1 MQTATQQIRN
11 IIFNNPCK
19 IFSINDFE
27 NISKNKNTVKSILYR
42 LAKNGQIT
50 RLLNGLYTKPYYI
63 DVIDEYS
70 TPSPDEVARKI
81 AQKFNWTIAPGG
93 EITLNYTGVFNQ
105 VPSEYVYVSDGPSR
119 IYEYEGWAITFKHT
133 DKKYIKGRSVQFI
146 ILIEA
151 IKRLGKRN
159 LRKPELERLALF
171 ARNIKEDLRN
181 DTLDIATWIRNVLLQ
196 IKAINEY

>member
-1 MQTATQQIRN
+1 MQTATQQIKK
-11 IIFNNPCK
+11 ILFDNPGK
-19 IFSINDFE
+19 IFEIKDFE
-27 NISKNKNTVKSILYR
+27 HITNKNTVNSILCKLSKEEEIAR
-42 LAKNGQIT
+42 LV
-50 RLLNGLYTKPYYI
+50 NGLYTRPRYSDI
-63 DVIDEYS
+63 LEEYS
-70 TPSPDEVARKI
+70 TPSPDKVAKKI

-181 DTLDIATWIRNVLLQ
+181 DTLDIATWIRNVLLK
-196 IKAINEY
+196 IIEINEKN